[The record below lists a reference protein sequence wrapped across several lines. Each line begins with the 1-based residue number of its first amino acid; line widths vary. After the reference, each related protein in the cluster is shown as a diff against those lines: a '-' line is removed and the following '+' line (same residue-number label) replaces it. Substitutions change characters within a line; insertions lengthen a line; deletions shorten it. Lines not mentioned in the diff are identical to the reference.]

1 MGYGALVVRSWYARG
16 ARRASAERLPSGRGE
31 VFQRQSSPPP
41 PGPSRVAGSSCSHRV
56 TILDFSFHR
65 SLAFLLPSS
74 MFGARLHEID

>member
-1 MGYGALVVRSWYARG
+1 MGYGALVVRSWG
-16 ARRASAERLPSGRGE
+16 ATRERRAAGAGE

>member
-1 MGYGALVVRSWYARG
+1 MARSWYARG
-16 ARRASAERLPSGRGE
+16 TLVGRDARAPSGRGE

-65 SLAFLLPSS
+65 SLAFLMPSS

>member
-16 ARRASAERLPSGRGE
+16 ARRASAERPGRGVPE
-31 VFQRQSSPPP
+31 AELAAADA